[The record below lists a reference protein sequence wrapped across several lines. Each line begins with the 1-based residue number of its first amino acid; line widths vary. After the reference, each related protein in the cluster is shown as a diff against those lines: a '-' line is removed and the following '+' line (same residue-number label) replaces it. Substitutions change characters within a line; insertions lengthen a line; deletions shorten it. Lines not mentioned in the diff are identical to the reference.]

1 MKKKAPEILIEE
13 IKCETKVPYIFQAV
27 LEAVLG
33 FFLVFSPVDTSNI
46 TFIVIGSIITAYG
59 VFDVISFITNHRPYS
74 FRQGLFSGV
83 LITVIGV
90 AFIVQAMELINLLS
104 IILGTLIII
113 ESIINV
119 RRALIIR
126 NLEFNYWYI
135 PFILSFL
142 TMILSGVIVLYPG
155 VFGEGGLIHIITG
168 IIFIIVGAIDIW
180 SIFVIFSKG
189 KSVIKEY
196 EKDKSNAVVIKD

>member
-13 IKCETKVPYIFQAV
+13 IKCETKVPYIFQAI

-33 FFLVFSPVDTSNI
+33 AFLIFYPIDTSNI
-46 TFIVIGSIITAYG
+46 AFIVIGSIITAYG

-113 ESIINV
+113 ESIIDV
-119 RRALIIR
+119 RRALIMK
-126 NLEFNYWYI
+126 N
-135 PFILSFL
+135 LSFKYWFIVFIISFVI
-142 TMILSGVIVLYPG
+142 MVAGGIIVLYPG
-155 VFGEGGLIHIITG
+155 IFGEGGLIHIITG
-168 IIFIIVGAIDIW
+168 ILFILTAAIDIW
-180 SIFVIFSKG
+180 SIFIIMTKG
-189 KSVIKEY
+189 RTAIKEF
-196 EKDKSNAVVIKD
+196 EKDKSSAIIVSE

>member
-90 AFIVQAMELINLLS
+90 AFIVQANELINLLS

-119 RRALIIR
+119 RRALIMK
-126 NLEFNYWYI
+126 NLEFGYWFI
-135 PFILSFL
+135 PFIISFV
-142 TMILSGVIVLYPG
+142 TMVLSGVIVLYPG
-155 VFGEGGLIHIITG
+155 VFGYDGLIHIITG
-168 IIFIIVGAIDIW
+168 IVFIIVAAVDIW
-180 SIFVIFSKG
+180 SIFVIFRNG
-189 KSVIKEY
+189 KDVVKEY
-196 EKDKSNAVVIKD
+196 EKEKSNAIVVKD

>member
-1 MKKKAPEILIEE
+1 MKKKAPELLIEE

-33 FFLVFSPVDTSNI
+33 FFLIFSPVDTSNI

-126 NLEFNYWYI
+126 NLSFQYWFI
-135 PFILSFL
+135 PFLLSFV
-142 TMILSGVIVLYPG
+142 TMVLSGVIVLYPG
-155 VFGEGGLIHIITG
+155 FFGEGGLIHIITG
-168 IIFIIVGAIDIW
+168 IVFILVAAIDIW

-189 KSVIKEY
+189 KDVVKEF

>member
-1 MKKKAPEILIEE
+1 MKKKAPELLIEE

-33 FFLVFSPVDTSNI
+33 FFLIFFPVDTTNI
-46 TFIVIGSIITAYG
+46 TFIVVGSIITAYG

-90 AFIVQAMELINLLS
+90 AFIVQAAELIHLLS

-113 ESIINV
+113 ESIIDI
-119 RRALIIR
+119 RRGLIMR
-126 NLEFNYWYI
+126 NLSFKLWYI
-135 PFILSFL
+135 PFIASFV
-142 TMILSGVIVLYPG
+142 TMVLSGIIVLYPG
-155 VFGEGGLIHIITG
+155 VFGVDGAIHIITG
-168 IIFIIVGAIDIW
+168 IVFILVSAIDIW

-189 KSVIKEY
+189 KDAIKEY
-196 EKDKSNAVVIKD
+196 EKEVSNAVVVKD

>member
-13 IKCETKVPYIFQAV
+13 IKCETKVPYIFQAI

-33 FFLVFSPVDTSNI
+33 FFLIFFPIDASNI
-46 TFIVIGSIITAYG
+46 AFIVIGSIITAYG

-119 RRALIIR
+119 RRALIIK
-126 NLEFNYWYI
+126 NLSFEYWFI
-135 PFILSFL
+135 PFILSFV
-142 TMILSGVIVLYPG
+142 TMALSGIIVLYPG

-168 IIFIIVGAIDIW
+168 IIFIFVAAIDIW

-189 KSVIKEY
+189 KSVVKEF

>member
-33 FFLVFSPVDTSNI
+33 FFLIFSPIDTSNI

-126 NLEFNYWYI
+126 NLEFNYWFV

-168 IIFIIVGAIDIW
+168 VVFIVIAAIDIW

-189 KSVIKEY
+189 KNVIKEY
-196 EKDKSNAVVIKD
+196 EKDKSNAVVVKD

>member
-90 AFIVQAMELINLLS
+90 AFIVQAMELVNLLS

-119 RRALIIR
+119 RRALIIK

>member
-33 FFLVFSPVDTSNI
+33 FFLIFSPIDTSNI

-126 NLEFNYWYI
+126 NLEFNYWFV

-168 IIFIIVGAIDIW
+168 VVFIVIAAIDIW

-189 KSVIKEY
+189 KNVINEY
-196 EKDKSNAVVIKD
+196 EKDKSNAVVVKD

>member
-1 MKKKAPEILIEE
+1 MKKKAPELLIEE

-33 FFLVFSPVDTSNI
+33 FFLVFFPVDTTNI
-46 TFIVIGSIITAYG
+46 TFIVVGSIITAYG

-90 AFIVQAMELINLLS
+90 AFIVQAAELIHLLS

-113 ESIINV
+113 ESIIDI
-119 RRALIIR
+119 RRGLIMR
-126 NLEFNYWYI
+126 NLSFKLWYI
-135 PFILSFL
+135 PFIASFV
-142 TMILSGVIVLYPG
+142 TMVLSGIIVLYPG
-155 VFGEGGLIHIITG
+155 VFGVDGAIHIITG
-168 IIFIIVGAIDIW
+168 IVFILVSAIDIW

-189 KSVIKEY
+189 KDAIKEY
-196 EKDKSNAVVIKD
+196 EKEVSNAVVVKD

>member
-168 IIFIIVGAIDIW
+168 IIFIIVAAIDIW

>member
-1 MKKKAPEILIEE
+1 MKKKAPELLIEE

-33 FFLVFSPVDTSNI
+33 FFLIFFPVDTTNI
-46 TFIVIGSIITAYG
+46 TFIVVGSIITAYG

-90 AFIVQAMELINLLS
+90 AFIVQAAELIHLLS

-113 ESIINV
+113 ESIINI
-119 RRALIIR
+119 RRGLIMR
-126 NLEFNYWYI
+126 NLSFQYWFI
-135 PFILSFL
+135 PFIASFV
-142 TMILSGVIVLYPG
+142 TMLLSGIIVLYPG
-155 VFGEGGLIHIITG
+155 VFGEGGAIHIITG
-168 IIFIIVGAIDIW
+168 VVFILVSAIDIW
-180 SIFVIFSKG
+180 SIFIIFSKG
-189 KSVIKEY
+189 KDVIKEY
-196 EKDKSNAVVIKD
+196 EKEVSNAVVVKE